1 MFQSFQTHPISI
13 LQDHSSRLLSKM
25 KSFIIA
31 ALLPLI
37 QSAAYIIPT
46 SSSKTVSPPAN
57 NRRALLQQSIAG
69 LAAALTLPRSA
80 TASDL
85 QDVYFGAGCFWH
97 VQHEF
102 VLAERNVLNRKDSE
116 LTSRT
121 GYAGGFKTDDEGRVC
136 YHNFQGVA
144 DYGKLGHGEVVGM
157 TIPEDKV
164 GDFAVEYF
172 KLFGDKGGEMM
183 MCMHSNAILM
193 QLRRDIS

>member
-1 MFQSFQTHPISI
+1 
-13 LQDHSSRLLSKM
+13 M

-37 QSAAYIIPT
+37 QSAAYIIP
-46 SSSKTVSPPAN
+46 SSTSKTSKLPTN
-57 NRRALLQQSIAG
+57 NRRAFLQQSIAG
-69 LAAALTLPRSA
+69 AAAALTLPRSA

-102 VLAERNVLNRKDSE
+102 VLAERNLLNRKDSE

-121 GYAGGFKTDDEGRVC
+121 GYAGGSKTDDEGRVC

-144 DYGKLGHGEVVGM
+144 DYGKFGHGEVVGM

-172 KLFGDKGGEMM
+172 KLFGDKGGEMNGL
-183 MCMHSNAILM
+183 CCRYSNAIVTEHILCFVALTNNI
-193 QLRRDIS
+193 QTS